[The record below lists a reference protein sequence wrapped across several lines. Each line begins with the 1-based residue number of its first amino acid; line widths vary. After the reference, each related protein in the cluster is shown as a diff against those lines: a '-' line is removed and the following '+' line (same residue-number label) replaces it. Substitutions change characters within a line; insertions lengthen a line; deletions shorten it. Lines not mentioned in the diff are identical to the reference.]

1 MRHMR
6 VGRQRLR
13 VGEKLIRLTT
23 GTTFPRHAAGG
34 AHPAEDMRDVA
45 LPLSPLPAFF
55 LTDARWDRKPSNGY
69 RRGCGDA
76 PRSTRYRRE
85 TMHSTEAN

>member
-34 AHPAEDMRDVA
+34 AHQAEDLRDVA

-55 LTDARWDRKPSNGY
+55 LADAHGTGKPFERLSAG
-69 RRGCGDA
+69 A